1 MPEEA
6 TGEKEFETQNESKKE
21 KKEISD
27 IKGVEIG
34 TGPNNKISKDKT
46 EVFPYHIVGIKNN
59 IRKRW
64 MKQNPN
70 RQLIPEIQSINSIA
84 CLLDVL

>member
-46 EVFPYHIVGIKNN
+46 EVFPYHIVGITN
-59 IRKRW
+59 IDTETLDETEPKPQANTRDIHVDS
-64 MKQNPN
+64 M
-70 RQLIPEIQSINSIA
+70 IG
-84 CLLDVL
+84 LL